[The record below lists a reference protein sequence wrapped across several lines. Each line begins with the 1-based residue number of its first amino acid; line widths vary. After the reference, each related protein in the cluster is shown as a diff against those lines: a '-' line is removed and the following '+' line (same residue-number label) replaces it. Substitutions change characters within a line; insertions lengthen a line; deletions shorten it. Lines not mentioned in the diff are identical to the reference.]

1 MNTKNDLNRL
11 SELIQNLENNI
22 RDFLTAKNETIN
34 YELSIKPLLNYLND
48 NTLSLKDIK
57 RIFRIIEKLISTGYT
72 SKYPITLNDTI
83 YEIENY
89 LNDNKSEVITLNDK
103 EYKVLDIYAFNEGL
117 KLLNSLIK
125 FPILDLMDFTIF
137 EFNTNMNRIQYLNF
151 INIIKEK
158 IFKPLNVK
166 GYLIISELIENEFI
180 YYLRFKKNFLE
191 IDFFNRIEKRFTELI
206 PILNEAIN

>member
-57 RIFRIIEKLISTGYT
+57 RIFRIIEKLISTEYT
-72 SKYPITLNDTI
+72 SKYPLTLNDTI
-83 YEIENY
+83 YAIENY

-103 EYKVLDIYAFNEGL
+103 EYSILDIYAFNEGL

-125 FPILDLMDFTIF
+125 VPILDLMDFTIF

-151 INIIKEK
+151 IKILKEK
-158 IFKPLNVK
+158 IFKPLT
-166 GYLIISELIENEFI
+166 F
-180 YYLRFKKNFLE
+180 NF
-191 IDFFNRIEKRFTELI
+191 
-206 PILNEAIN
+206 